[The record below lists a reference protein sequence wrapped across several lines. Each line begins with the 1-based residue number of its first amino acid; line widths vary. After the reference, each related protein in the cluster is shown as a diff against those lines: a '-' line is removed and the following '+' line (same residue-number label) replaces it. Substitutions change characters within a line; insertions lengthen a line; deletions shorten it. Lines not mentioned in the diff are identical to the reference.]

1 MDLLVVVAAALSIL
15 PTPLAPIALPP
26 ATSSS
31 CCSDNSV
38 GITSFTS
45 CIASFS
51 IFSIFLLSSLMV
63 FLLFEMF
70 SFVNSRGAVE
80 ASQINCLHP
89 IRCKP
94 TKNGAIIVSLVSRV
108 YTPRIPT
115 TGALQRFREA
125 AASKAFVGQIVNLR
139 PIGNRP
145 AESEHAFTALRRRR
159 IVGRPAAETDD
170 RRAIASRPRIL
181 LFDEATSA
189 LDNQTQAIV
198 DRKSVV

>member
-45 CIASFS
+45 CFASFS
-51 IFSIFLLSSLMV
+51 ISSIFLLSSLMV
-63 FLLFEMF
+63 FLLFEKF
-70 SFVNSRGAVE
+70 SYVNSRGAVE

-94 TKNGAIIVSLVSRV
+94 TKNGTIIVSRCQPSIQEAHPIPFPVIAYVFGQVGSA
-108 YTPRIPT
+108 TCPR
-115 TGALQRFREA
+115 AD
-125 AASKAFVGQIVNLR
+125 QIK
-139 PIGNRP
+139 
-145 AESEHAFTALRRRR
+145 TC
-159 IVGRPAAETDD
+159 
-170 RRAIASRPRIL
+170 
-181 LFDEATSA
+181 
-189 LDNQTQAIV
+189 
-198 DRKSVV
+198 

>member
-1 MDLLVVVAAALSIL
+1 M
-15 PTPLAPIALPP
+15 
-26 ATSSS
+26 
-31 CCSDNSV
+31 
-38 GITSFTS
+38 
-45 CIASFS
+45 
-51 IFSIFLLSSLMV
+51 
-63 FLLFEMF
+63 FLLFETF

-198 DRKSVV
+198 SRSLEALDAARIVIAHRLSTIVKADRIFVLEAGRVVQSGTYAELIATGGFLPHSYSLKQP